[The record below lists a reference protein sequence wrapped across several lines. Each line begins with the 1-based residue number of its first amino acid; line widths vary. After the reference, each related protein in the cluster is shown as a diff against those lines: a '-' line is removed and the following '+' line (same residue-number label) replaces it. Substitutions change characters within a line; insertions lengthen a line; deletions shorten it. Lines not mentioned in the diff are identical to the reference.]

1 MPKNVLVV
9 ESPAKAKTI
18 NRYLGGDFIVLASYG
33 HVRDLVPKDGAVDT
47 EHDFSMEYE
56 VVSRN
61 AKHVKA
67 IADALVEAD
76 TLYLATDPDRE
87 GEAISWH
94 ILELL
99 KKRKKLGG
107 KNVSRVVFNEITQT
121 AIKKAIENARDISMD
136 MVNAQQAR
144 RALDFLVG
152 FNLSPLLWRKVRPG
166 LSAGRV
172 QSPALRLICQR
183 EEEIESFVSKEY
195 WTIAAELGAEKKQF
209 DAKLTELDTKKLKQ
223 FDINNEVDS
232 KNAVSKLKT
241 AANGTMTVKSVEK
254 KERKRHPS
262 PPFITSTL
270 QQEAARKLGF
280 GATRTMRLA
289 QQLYEGVKVGSE
301 TVGLITYMRT
311 DSVSLSNDA
320 IGQFRHF
327 IEGEYGKDFLPDTP
341 KRYKTKSKNAQEAH
355 EAIRPTGIKY
365 PPKFL
370 KGKIDN
376 DLWRLYDLVW
386 KRAIASQ
393 MIHATMDTVAIQF
406 DCGGTG
412 VFKSTGSTIKHAGF
426 IILYTEGRDDSK
438 AGDDNENILPPLS
451 EGDTVSVV
459 DIAGTQHFT
468 EPPPR
473 YTEASLV
480 KVLEEYDIGRP
491 STYAS
496 IIQTLLNREYVLS
509 EQRRLYPTMMGKIVN
524 LFLTKHFSRYV
535 DYEFTANLEDQLDA
549 VSRGEKDWIP
559 LMREFW
565 DTFSKNVEDKK
576 DVSREEVMQARELGT
591 DPKSGKPVSVRYGRY
606 GPFVQ
611 IGTKDDEEK
620 PLFASLIGDMKFDE
634 VDLESALELF
644 KLPLNLGDYEGHEVE
659 VNEGRYGPYVKYD
672 GKFIS
677 LGRGVNPL
685 TVSFD
690 DAVEAIVEKQK
701 ADAPIA
707 EYEDIPVQKG
717 VGRFGPFLKWN
728 GIFINV
734 NKKYD
739 FDNLSQEDIVELI
752 EDKKRKER
760 EKVIHNWED
769 AGIRVEKARWGRFNI
784 IKGKTKVEVAKDF
797 DVQSLTPEAAQKLI
811 DAKKPAK
818 KTAAKK
824 TTTKKTTTKKAA
836 TKKTAAK
843 KATSKKA
850 TTKTV
855 SNKT

>member
-1 MPKNVLVV
+1 MIKHVLVV

-18 NRYLGGDFIVLASYG
+18 NRYLGKDYTVLASYG

-47 EHDFSMEYE
+47 ENDFAMNYE

-67 IADALVEAD
+67 IADALSGAQ

-99 KKRKKLGG
+99 KKRKKLSG
-107 KNVSRVVFNEITQT
+107 KQVARVVFNEITES
-121 AIKKAIENARDISMD
+121 AIKEAIAHARDISMD

-172 QSPALRLICQR
+172 QSPSLRLICQR
-183 EEEIESFVSKEY
+183 DAEIEAFVSQEY
-195 WTIAAELGAEKKQF
+195 WTIEAQLSAEGNQF
-209 DAKLTELDTKKLKQ
+209 ESKLIEFNNKKLKQ
-223 FDINNEVDS
+223 FDIADEVASQD
-232 KNAVSKLKT
+232 AVAVLKKVS
-241 AANGTMTVKSVEK
+241 NGTMTVKSIEK

-280 GATRTMRLA
+280 SATRTMRLA
-289 QQLYEGVKVGSE
+289 QQLYEGIKVGIE

-311 DSVSLSNDA
+311 DSVSLSNEA

-327 IEGEYGKDFLPDTP
+327 IEDEYGKDFLPDSP

-355 EAIRPTGIKY
+355 EAIRPTVTKY
-365 PPKFL
+365 SPKFL
-370 KGKIDN
+370 KGKMEH

-393 MIHATMDTVAIQF
+393 MMYATLDTVAIQF
-406 DCGGTG
+406 DCNKVGL
-412 VFKSTGSTIKHAGF
+412 FKSTGSTIKHPGF

-438 AGDDNENILPPLS
+438 GDDNQSLLPAFA
-451 EGDTVSVV
+451 EGGKVEVS
-459 DIAGTQHFT
+459 DIVGIQHFT

-480 KVLEEYDIGRP
+480 KTLEEYDIGRP

-509 EQRRLYPTMMGKIVN
+509 EQRRLYPTTMGKIVN
-524 LFLTKHFSRYV
+524 RFLTKHFTRYV
-535 DYEFTANLEDQLDA
+535 DYDFTAHLEDDLDA
-549 VSRGEKDWIP
+549 ISRGEKDWLP

-565 DTFSKNVEDKK
+565 VAFSQNIEEKK

-591 DPKSGKPVSVRYGRY
+591 DPTTGKPVSVRYGRY

-620 PLFASLIGDMKFDE
+620 PQFASLTGEMKFDA
-634 VDLESALELF
+634 VNLADALELF
-644 KLPLNLGDYEGHEVE
+644 KLPLNLGEYEDHIVE
-659 VNEGRYGPYVKYD
+659 INEGRYGPYVKYD
-672 GKFIS
+672 GQYIS

-685 TVSFD
+685 TVNYQQ
-690 DAVEAIVEKQK
+690 AVDVIVEKQK

-707 EYEDIPVQKG
+707 EYEGMPVQKG

-728 GIFINV
+728 SLFINV

-739 FDNLSQEDIVELI
+739 FEHLSQADIEVLI

-760 EKVIHNWED
+760 EKIIHHWEK
-769 AGIRVEKARWGRFNI
+769 AGISVEKARWGRFNI
-784 IKGKTKVEVAKDF
+784 IKGKTKIELSKDF
-797 DVQSLTPEAAQKLI
+797 DVQSLTLEATQKLI
-811 DAKKPAK
+811 ETRAPKKKSAVKKTTAKKPSSK
-818 KTAAKK
+818 KATVKK
-824 TTTKKTTTKKAA
+824 TTTKK
-836 TKKTAAK
+836 
-843 KATSKKA
+843 
-850 TTKTV
+850 
-855 SNKT
+855 

>member
-1 MPKNVLVV
+1 MSKNVLVV

-18 NRYLGGDFIVLASYG
+18 NRYLGKDYIVLASYG

-47 EHDFSMEYE
+47 DNDFTMNYE
-56 VVSRN
+56 MVKRN
-61 AKHVKA
+61 AKHMKA
-67 IADALVEAD
+67 IADALTDAD

-94 ILELL
+94 ILEVL

-107 KNVSRVVFNEITQT
+107 KKVARVVFNEITQT
-121 AIKKAIENARDISMD
+121 AVTSAIDNARDISMD

-152 FNLSPLLWRKVRPG
+152 FNLSPLLWRKVQPG

-183 EEEIESFVSKEY
+183 EEEIDAFVSKEY
-195 WTIAAELGAEKKQF
+195 WTIESQLNAENKTFES
-209 DAKLTELDTKKLKQ
+209 KLISFNKKKLKQ
-223 FDINNEVDS
+223 FDITDALQSNDV
-232 KNAVSKLKT
+232 VSTLKT
-241 AANGTMTVKSVEK
+241 AANGEMSVLSVDK

-280 GATRTMRLA
+280 SATHTMRLA
-289 QQLYEGVKVGSE
+289 QKLYEGVRVGSE

-311 DSVSLSNDA
+311 DSVSLSNEA
-320 IGQFRHF
+320 IGQFRYF
-327 IEGEYGKDFLPDTP
+327 IEAEYGKDFVPKTP
-341 KRYKTKSKNAQEAH
+341 KRYKNKSKNAQEAH

-370 KGKIDN
+370 KGKMDN

-393 MIHATMDTVAIQF
+393 MVHATMDTVAIEF
-406 DCGGTG
+406 DCGGAG

-426 IILYTEGRDDSK
+426 IILYTEGRDDSNT
-438 AGDDNENILPPLS
+438 DDATDSNILPAFAV
-451 EGDTVSVV
+451 GDKVKIV

-473 YTEASLV
+473 YSEASLV

-496 IIQTLLNREYVLS
+496 IIQTLLNREYILS
-509 EQRRLYPTMMGKIVN
+509 EQRRLYPTQMGKIVN
-524 LFLTKHFSRYV
+524 HFLTQHFTRYV
-535 DYEFTANLEDQLDA
+535 DYDFTAHLEDDLDA
-549 VSRGEKDWIP
+549 VSRGEKDWLP
-559 LMREFW
+559 LLQEFW
-565 DTFSKNVEDKK
+565 SAFSQTVEEKK
-576 DVSREEVMQARELGT
+576 DVPREEVMQARDLGI
-591 DPKSGKPVSVRYGRY
+591 DPKSGKPVSVRYGRF

-634 VDLESALELF
+634 LELDDALELF
-644 KLPLNLGDYEGHEVE
+644 KLPLTLGEYEGKPVE

-672 GKFIS
+672 DKFIS

-685 TVSFD
+685 TVDFEH
-690 DAVEAIVEKQK
+690 AVEVIVAKQK

-707 EYEDIPVQKG
+707 EYEGMPVQKG

-739 FDNLSQEDIVELI
+739 FDNLSQADVEKLI
-752 EDKKRKER
+752 EEKKQKEID
-760 EKVIHNWED
+760 KVIHNWED
-769 AGIRVEKARWGRFNI
+769 VGIRVEKARWGRFNV
-784 IKGKTKVEVAKDF
+784 IKGKTKVELAKDY
-797 DVQSLTPEAAQKLI
+797 DVQSLTPETAKALL

-818 KTAAKK
+818 KTTRKTAAKKTTAKK
-824 TTTKKTTTKKAA
+824 TTTKR
-836 TKKTAAK
+836 KTA
-843 KATSKKA
+843 TKKA
-850 TTKTV
+850 TTKK
-855 SNKT
+855 S

>member
-1 MPKNVLVV
+1 MSKNVLVV
-9 ESPAKAKTI
+9 ESPAKAETI
-18 NRYLGGDFIVLASYG
+18 NRYLGKDYTVLASYG
-33 HVRDLVPKDGAVDT
+33 HVRQLKKKDGAVDPDN
-47 EHDFSMEYE
+47 HFAMDYE
-56 VVSRN
+56 INPDSRR
-61 AKHVKA
+61 HIRA
-67 IADALVEAD
+67 IADALADAD

-107 KNVSRVVFNEITQT
+107 KKVARVVFNEITET
-121 AIKKAIENARDISMD
+121 AIKHAIVNARDIAMD
-136 MVNAQQAR
+136 LVNAQQAR
-144 RALDFLVG
+144 SALDFLVG
-152 FNLSPLLWRKVRPG
+152 FNLSPLLWRKVQSG

-183 EEEIESFVSKEY
+183 EEEIEAFVSQEY
-195 WTIAAELGAEKKQF
+195 WTIEAQLTGDKKPFVSKLVELHH
-209 DAKLTELDTKKLKQ
+209 KKLKQ
-223 FDINNEVDS
+223 FDIVD
-232 KNAVSKLKT
+232 KNQSGDIVDTLK
-241 AANGTMTVKSVEK
+241 AAAHGEMTVKSVDK

-289 QQLYEGVKVGSE
+289 QQLYEGVRIGREK
-301 TVGLITYMRT
+301 VGLITYMRT
-311 DSVSLSNDA
+311 DSVSLSNEA

-327 IEGEYGKDFLPDTP
+327 IEGEYGKDFVPAKP
-341 KRYKTKSKNAQEAH
+341 KRYRSKSKNAQEAH

-365 PPKFL
+365 PPKSL
-370 KGKIDN
+370 KGKMDN

-393 MIHATMDTVAIQF
+393 MLHATMDTVAVQF

-412 VFKSTGSTIKHAGF
+412 VFKSTGSTIKHPGF
-426 IILYTEGRDDSK
+426 IILYSEGRDDSK
-438 AGDDNENILPPLS
+438 SDDDTDNNILPAFS
-451 EGDTVSVV
+451 VGDQVKVI
-459 DIAGTQHFT
+459 DISGSQHFT

-480 KVLEEYDIGRP
+480 KTLEEYDIGRP

-509 EQRRLYPTMMGKIVN
+509 EQRRLFPTTMGKIVN
-524 LFLTKHFSRYV
+524 NFLTKHFARYV
-535 DYEFTANLEDQLDA
+535 DYHFTANLEDELDA
-549 VSRGEKDWIP
+549 VAEGSEDW
-559 LMREFW
+559 LDLLDNFW
-565 DTFSKNVEDKK
+565 RDFSANIAEKK
-576 DVSREEVMQARELGT
+576 DVSREEVMQARELGA
-591 DPKSGKPVSVRYGRY
+591 DPKTGKPVSVRYGRY

-620 PLFASLIGDMKFDE
+620 PQFASLTGKMKFDE
-634 VDLESALELF
+634 VDLSAALELF
-644 KLPLNLGDYEGHEVE
+644 RLPLNLGEYKGKTVE

-672 GKFIS
+672 DKYIS

-685 TVSFD
+685 TVD
-690 DAVEAIVEKQK
+690 YEQAVAAIVAKQK

-707 EYEDIPVQKG
+707 EYEGMPVQKG
-717 VGRFGPFLKWN
+717 AGRFGPFLKWN

-739 FDNLSQEDIVELI
+739 FDNLSQTDVETLI

-769 AGIRVEKARWGRFNI
+769 VGIRVEKARWGRFNVI
-784 IKGKTKVEVAKDF
+784 QGKTKVELGKDF
-797 DVQSLTPEAAQKLI
+797 DVQSLTPAAAQQLI
-811 DAKKPAK
+811 DTKKPAK
-818 KTAAKK
+818 QTAGKRKTASKRKTAAKK
-824 TTTKKTTTKKAA
+824 QRVKERLR
-836 TKKTAAK
+836 
-843 KATSKKA
+843 
-850 TTKTV
+850 
-855 SNKT
+855 NKVQ